1 VAMPLAELDE
11 AVVRE

>member
-11 AVVRE
+11 GVVRE